1 MDTYAPIISHP
12 LEGTL
17 GKGGNFEEEPVK
29 VLNFPFLDGG
39 REQSLLRTSPCGGV
53 SYCRT

>member
-17 GKGGNFEEEPVK
+17 GKGGNFVKEPVK
-29 VLNFPFLDGG
+29 VLTVFIRLTALGA
-39 REQSLLRTSPCGGV
+39 
-53 SYCRT
+53 Y